1 MPTTETR
8 YERLDAIERR
18 LARNPKGL
26 TTSELAREFGVDPD
40 TIRRDLNLLEARG
53 TGLVKQ
59 GRRYVIDHR
68 RALHMLKISN
78 NEALALYLAAR
89 LLSRHSDE
97 HNPHVVSALDKLS
110 DALQAKSPLIADH
123 IARAA
128 ATVRERPI
136 RRAYVEAL
144 EALTQGWATG
154 RKVRLRYHSYGKD
167 ETTERLFAPYFIEPS
182 GIGYACY
189 AIGFDDL
196 RGELRTLKVE
206 RIREA
211 ALTDEGFT
219 IPADFDPD
227 RLLRSAWGVIWRDEG
242 SIEVVLRF
250 APTVVRRLKE
260 SVWHISQRLEDC
272 PDGSC
277 LFTVRVGS
285 TVEMKPWI
293 RQWGADVEV
302 LAPADLR
309 AELAAEARALAA
321 LYAVSAEEGHDG

>member
-18 LARNPKGL
+18 LARTPEGL
-26 TTSELAREFGVDPD
+26 ATSELAREFGVDPD
-40 TIRRDLNLLEARG
+40 TIRRDLTLLEARG

-59 GRRYVIDHR
+59 GRRYVMDHR
-68 RALHMLKISN
+68 RTLHMLKISN

-110 DALQAKSPLIADH
+110 DVLQARSPLIANH

-136 RRAYVEAL
+136 QRAYVEAL

-154 RKVRLRYHSYGKD
+154 RKVRLRYYSYGKD
-167 ETTERLFAPYFIEPS
+167 EITERLFAPYFIEPS

-189 AIGFDDL
+189 AIGLDDL

-211 ALTDEGFT
+211 VLTDEVFT

-227 RLLRSAWGVIWRDEG
+227 RLLRSAWGVIWRDTG

-260 SVWHISQRLEDC
+260 SVWHISQRVEDR

-309 AELAAEARALAA
+309 AELAAEARALAE
-321 LYAVSAEEGHDG
+321 LYAAPAQEGHNG

>member
-1 MPTTETR
+1 
-8 YERLDAIERR
+8 LQ
-18 LARNPKGL
+18 
-26 TTSELAREFGVDPD
+26 
-40 TIRRDLNLLEARG
+40 NLS
-53 TGLVKQ
+53 
-59 GRRYVIDHR
+59 
-68 RALHMLKISN
+68 SN
-78 NEALALYLAAR
+78 DEALAIYLAAR

-97 HNPHVVSALDKLS
+97 HNPHVVSALDKLG
-110 DALQAKSPLIADH
+110 DALQTRSPLIANH

-128 ATVRERPI
+128 AVVRERPI

-144 EALTQGWATG
+144 ETLTWGWATG
-154 RKVRLRYHSYGKD
+154 RKVRLRYHSYSKD

-182 GIGYACY
+182 AIGYACY

-211 ALTDEGFT
+211 VLTDEVFT

-227 RLLRSAWGVIWRDEG
+227 HLLVSAWGVIWRDTG

-250 APTVVRRLKE
+250 APQVVRRLKE
-260 SVWHISQRLEDC
+260 SVWHISQRIEDC

-285 TVEMKPWI
+285 TMEMKPWI

-302 LAPADLR
+302 LAPAELR
-309 AELAAEARALAA
+309 AELAEESQALAR
-321 LYAVSAEEGHDG
+321 LYAAPTKDHHND